1 MKKRAIFIIPLV
13 ITAIISVFLDY
24 TLFNVWDIV
33 LRFGIFYTVGVL
45 LMWLIYWSDK
55 KTDEEIEKENA
66 EKMEKLKEI
75 ESALEEQIEFA
86 AKRFVAFQE
95 IERKFKKGED
105 IFLEDVQNEMGYI
118 ELFQSDGDG
127 NSIYRIYDDLYAYAF
142 YFKNDKLINY
152 NFKSV
157 IRFTK

>member
-1 MKKRAIFIIPLV
+1 MKKREIFIIPLV
-13 ITAIISVFLDY
+13 ITAIISVFFDY
-24 TLFNVWDIV
+24 KLLNVWDVV

-55 KTDEEIEKENA
+55 KADEEIEKENA

-75 ESALEEQIEFA
+75 VSAHEELIEFA

-105 IFLEDVQNEMGYI
+105 IFLEDVQKEMGYI

-152 NFKSV
+152 KFKNV
-157 IRFTK
+157 IGISK

>member
-55 KTDEEIEKENA
+55 KADEEIEKENA

-75 ESALEEQIEFA
+75 ESAHEKLIEFA

-152 NFKSV
+152 KIKSV
-157 IRFTK
+157 IGFSK

>member
-24 TLFNVWDIV
+24 SYMNVWDVV
-33 LRFGIFYTVGVL
+33 LRFAIFYAIGFVI
-45 LMWLIYWSDK
+45 MWLIYWSDK
-55 KTDEEIEKENA
+55 QADEEIEKENA

-86 AKRFVAFQE
+86 AKRFVAFQD

>member
-24 TLFNVWDIV
+24 KFLNVWDVV
-33 LRFGIFYTVGVL
+33 LRLGVIYAIGFVI
-45 LMWLIYWSDK
+45 MWLIYWSDK
-55 KTDEEIEKENA
+55 KADEEIEKENA

-75 ESALEEQIEFA
+75 ESAHEKLIEFA

-105 IFLEDVQNEMGYI
+105 IF
-118 ELFQSDGDG
+118 
-127 NSIYRIYDDLYAYAF
+127 
-142 YFKNDKLINY
+142 
-152 NFKSV
+152 
-157 IRFTK
+157 

>member
-24 TLFNVWDIV
+24 SYMNVWDVV
-33 LRFGIFYTVGVL
+33 LRFAIFYAIGFVI
-45 LMWLIYWSDK
+45 MWLIYWSDK
-55 KTDEEIEKENA
+55 QADEEIEKENA

-86 AKRFVAFQE
+86 AKRFVAFQD

-127 NSIYRIYDDLYAYAF
+127 NSIYRIYDEFYAYAF

-152 NFKSV
+152 KFKSV
-157 IRFTK
+157 IRFSK

>member
-24 TLFNVWDIV
+24 SYMNVWDVV
-33 LRFGIFYTVGVL
+33 LRLGVIYAIGFVI
-45 LMWLIYWSDK
+45 MWLIYWSDK

-75 ESALEEQIEFA
+75 VSAHEEQIEFA

-95 IERKFKKGED
+95 IERKFKKER
-105 IFLEDVQNEMGYI
+105 IF
-118 ELFQSDGDG
+118 F
-127 NSIYRIYDDLYAYAF
+127 
-142 YFKNDKLINY
+142 
-152 NFKSV
+152 
-157 IRFTK
+157 

>member
-24 TLFNVWDIV
+24 KFLNVWDVV
-33 LRFGIFYTVGVL
+33 LRLGVIYAIGFVI
-45 LMWLIYWSDK
+45 MWLIYWSDK

-86 AKRFVAFQE
+86 AKRFVAFQD